1 MILIKY
7 KKIIKIKKIIILL
20 HHFKIYKYINK
31 KIMHKK
37 NIKNKLIDLVK
48 YSYLVVEIWGNL
60 KLLII
65 GCFYF
70 LIIKGY
76 LLILIHKLVIL
87 NGYLVFHQGISILR
101 DLKCIRLVGAIRK
114 LLKLYR
120 RGIKR
125 R

>member
-87 NGYLVFHQGISILR
+87 NGYLVLHQGISILR
-101 DLKCIRLVGAIRK
+101 DLKCTRLVGAIRK
-114 LLKLYR
+114 LLKL
-120 RGIKR
+120 
-125 R
+125 